1 MDIAAWAWTVPVAA
15 LAAAVAAE
23 ARLAARPGNLEPGKA
38 AAWAGLYVALA
49 AAFGAAVAA
58 EGGWATAGQF
68 AAGYLTEYSLSL
80 DNLFVFYLIMRW
92 FAVPSAAQH
101 RVLMA
106 GIVLAL
112 VLRSALIVAG
122 SAAVSHFGWLFYPL
136 GGLLVWTAARLAAS
150 RPGQQPQEPRTRL
163 LSWLRRHTRDQ
174 AAGGDAGRL
183 VTWRS
188 GRPAP
193 GPLLLLAVA
202 IASADLLFAVDSI
215 PALLGI
221 TTRAWLIVACNA
233 FALTGLRQAYVLMLR
248 VLDRITYLTKGLA
261 VICAFIGAKL
271 LLEALRSS
279 GAAWAPELTA
289 WTPPAVVAAVL
300 LVTVAAGAVAARL
313 RPESQASQASQAGQA
328 SQASPAPADHAGLS
342 GEHDVLLRRFAVF
355 DIDGN
360 GVWQRADYEQLTRR
374 LCDAFG
380 QAADSAA
387 CRAVATGQRALF
399 DALLAHMDADGDQQ
413 ITPGEFTGSFGHA
426 IADRPGFDSAVATAA
441 TTLLHL
447 ADQDGNGVLDVA
459 EYARLAG
466 AYGASAA
473 EAAGAFARLDLDGN
487 GVLDAAELTAAI
499 GQFFA
504 SRDASAPGN
513 LAFGRL

>member
-1 MDIAAWAWTVPVAA
+1 VDVAAWVWTVPVAA
-15 LAAAVAAE
+15 LVAAVAAE
-23 ARLAARPGNLEPGKA
+23 ARLAARRGAPGPRGA

-49 AAFGAAVAA
+49 VAFGGGIAAAD
-58 EGGWATAGQF
+58 GWAVAGQF

-80 DNLFVFYLIMRW
+80 DNLFVFYVIMRW
-92 FAVPSAAQH
+92 FAVPPASQH

-150 RPGQQPQEPRTRL
+150 RPGDQPQEPRSRL
-163 LSWLRRHTRDQ
+163 MSWLRRHARATDDR
-174 AAGGDAGRL
+174 DAGRL

-188 GRPAP
+188 GWPAA

-202 IASADLLFAVDSI
+202 IGSADLLFAVDSI

-233 FALTGLRQAYVLMLR
+233 FALTGLRQVYVLMLR
-248 VLDRITYLTKGLA
+248 VLDRITFLAKGLA

-279 GAAWAPELTA
+279 GAAWAPGMPA
-289 WTPPAVVAAVL
+289 WVTPAVVGTVL
-300 LVTVAAGAVAARL
+300 LVTVTAGAVTSSL
-313 RPESQASQASQAGQA
+313 RAGNL
-328 SQASPAPADHAGLS
+328 APGDGAGIP
-342 GEHDVLLRRFAVF
+342 GEQDVLRRRFAVF

-360 GVWQRADYEQLTRR
+360 GVWQRADYEELTRR
-374 LCDAFG
+374 LCEAFG
-380 QAADSAA
+380 HAADSEPG
-387 CRAVATGQRALF
+387 RAVAAGQRALF
-399 DALLAHMDADGDQQ
+399 DALLAHMDTGGDQQ
-413 ITPGEFTGSFGHA
+413 ITPDEFTGSFGRA
-426 IADRPGFDSAVATAA
+426 IADRHGFDSAVSAAA
-441 TTLLHL
+441 TSLLHM
-447 ADQDGNGVLDVA
+447 ADQDGNGVLGPA
-459 EYARLAG
+459 EYARLAA

-473 EAAGAFARLDLDGN
+473 QAAGAFARLDLDDN
-487 GVLDAAELTAAI
+487 GVLDTAEFTAAVS
-499 GQFFA
+499 QFFA
-504 SRDASAPGN
+504 SRDADVPGN